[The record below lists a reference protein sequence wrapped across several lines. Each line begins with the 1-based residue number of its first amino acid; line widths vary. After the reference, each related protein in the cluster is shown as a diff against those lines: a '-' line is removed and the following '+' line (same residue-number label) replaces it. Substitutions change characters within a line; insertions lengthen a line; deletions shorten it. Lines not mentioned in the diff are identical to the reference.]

1 MHPSVLKLFRLF
13 AFTATLGGVFILAI
27 GYAALPAEIP
37 ITRWSVASK
46 SPLLVLRVPLI
57 NLLTL
62 LLILVFERALVR
74 AHAASRLRDN
84 AMMTLTALF
93 ATLGVKSFMETFELL
108 VLPTVFPWLPWML
121 VLLMVF
127 GLLVSVLTG
136 MPFLRKTTEP
146 RTYFD
151 AREKLLAALVVGG
164 ILGLQFLP
172 AFMLSLT

>member
-37 ITRWSVASK
+37 VTRWSVAAK
-46 SPLLVLRVPLI
+46 TPLLVLRVPLI

-62 LLILVFERALVR
+62 LLILVLERSLVR
-74 AHAASRLRDN
+74 AHAGSRFRDN

-93 ATLGVKSFMETFELL
+93 ATLGVKSFFESFELL
-108 VLPTVFPWLPWML
+108 VLPTVFPWLPWLLLLL
-121 VLLMVF
+121 VVA
-127 GLLVSVLTG
+127 GLLIATLTG
-136 MPFLRKTTEP
+136 MPFLRKTSEP
-146 RTYFD
+146 RPYFN
-151 AREKLLAALVVGG
+151 AREKLLAAVVVGG

-172 AFMLSLT
+172 RFMESLS